1 MFDAR
6 LLKSEGKKESIDD
19 TVNNI
24 HSPRRK
30 KLVAGRVASKSASI
44 GSGRVKVEE
53 VVVSMNNLIRAKGE
67 GKIKD
72 KRIGEEG
79 GKSRRVGGEIQ
90 SCSFINLRKVGPLR
104 RNRTSD
110 RYKGQIC

>member
-67 GKIKD
+67 RKIKD
-72 KRIGEEG
+72 KRIGEEVN
-79 GKSRRVGGEIQ
+79 RVESAAKFKAVRSLICGR
-90 SCSFINLRKVGPLR
+90 L
-104 RNRTSD
+104 D
-110 RYKGQIC
+110 R

>member
-30 KLVAGRVASKSASI
+30 KLVAGHVAI

-67 GKIKD
+67 RKIKD
-72 KRIGEEG
+72 KRIGEEVN
-79 GKSRRVGGEIQ
+79 R
-90 SCSFINLRKVGPLR
+90 R
-104 RNRTSD
+104 RNS
-110 RYKGQIC
+110 KLFVH

>member
-30 KLVAGRVASKSASI
+30 KLVAGRVAI

-53 VVVSMNNLIRAKGE
+53 AVVSMNNLIRAKGE
-67 GKIKD
+67 RKIKD
-72 KRIGEEG
+72 KRIGEEVN
-79 GKSRRVGGEIQ
+79 RVESAAKFKAVRSLICGR
-90 SCSFINLRKVGPLR
+90 L
-104 RNRTSD
+104 D
-110 RYKGQIC
+110 R

>member
-30 KLVAGRVASKSASI
+30 KLVARRVAI

-67 GKIKD
+67 RKIKD

>member
-30 KLVAGRVASKSASI
+30 KLVARRVAI

-67 GKIKD
+67 RKIKD
-72 KRIGEEG
+72 KRIGEEVN
-79 GKSRRVGGEIQ
+79 RVESAAKFKAVRSLICGR
-90 SCSFINLRKVGPLR
+90 L
-104 RNRTSD
+104 D
-110 RYKGQIC
+110 R

>member
-30 KLVAGRVASKSASI
+30 KLVAGRVASI

-53 VVVSMNNLIRAKGE
+53 VVVSMNNLIRAKE
-67 GKIKD
+67 ERKIKD
-72 KRIGEEG
+72 KRIGEEVN
-79 GKSRRVGGEIQ
+79 R
-90 SCSFINLRKVGPLR
+90 R
-104 RNRTSD
+104 RNS
-110 RYKGQIC
+110 KLFVH

>member
-30 KLVAGRVASKSASI
+30 KLVAGRVAI

-67 GKIKD
+67 RKIKD
-72 KRIGEEG
+72 KRIGEEVN
-79 GKSRRVGGEIQ
+79 RVESAAKFKAVRSLICGR
-90 SCSFINLRKVGPLR
+90 L
-104 RNRTSD
+104 D
-110 RYKGQIC
+110 R

>member
-30 KLVAGRVASKSASI
+30 KLVAGRVASI

-53 VVVSMNNLIRAKGE
+53 AMVSMNNLIRAKGE
-67 GKIKD
+67 RKIKD

>member
-1 MFDAR
+1 MFDAC

-30 KLVAGRVASKSASI
+30 KLVAGRVAI

-67 GKIKD
+67 RKIKD
-72 KRIGEEG
+72 KRIGEEVN
-79 GKSRRVGGEIQ
+79 RVESAAKFKAVRSLICGR
-90 SCSFINLRKVGPLR
+90 L
-104 RNRTSD
+104 D
-110 RYKGQIC
+110 R

>member
-30 KLVAGRVASKSASI
+30 KLVAGRVAI

-67 GKIKD
+67 RKIKD

>member
-24 HSPRRK
+24 HSPLRK
-30 KLVAGRVASKSASI
+30 KLVAGRVASI

-53 VVVSMNNLIRAKGE
+53 VVVSMNNLIRAKE
-67 GKIKD
+67 ERKIKD

>member
-30 KLVAGRVASKSASI
+30 KLVAGRVAF

-53 VVVSMNNLIRAKGE
+53 VVSMNNLIRAKGE
-67 GKIKD
+67 RKIKD
-72 KRIGEEG
+72 KRIGEEVN
-79 GKSRRVGGEIQ
+79 R
-90 SCSFINLRKVGPLR
+90 R
-104 RNRTSD
+104 RNS
-110 RYKGQIC
+110 KLFVH